1 MSPSDLAAL
10 GATDSS
16 VDHDALA
23 AMPDTEHAK
32 INDGDDD
39 ASLLAEFTG
48 LVECPNYL
56 RQSFRE
62 MDADRKYVSQDIMLA
77 AGQDAVTTNHVL
89 RNQYVGLSYLGV
101 AAPEPFVQPCRTVGS
116 AYATPVK
123 LFAETM
129 EVHLSRMAKQMRLG
143 EKMDGACQD
152 AFTNGIAWVK
162 VALQADFM
170 RDPIGRARF
179 NDQQDTVA
187 EYLAFKA
194 RMEAGEIV
202 EDSADWKRY
211 QDLDATLRTYAAGKL
226 EEQIR
231 EIPVL
236 VPGPVPA
243 MDQFGQPVIDPYT
256 GQPQMTMGM
265 VPDPTDPREV
275 QRQAIVNGQQ
285 FDILGM
291 PEMEHAVTFSCD
303 QIQPE
308 DMRWDWSV
316 TRPEDFVDCDW
327 MAHRAFMW
335 PRDVFAKFR
344 DVTTA
349 DLNGVAL
356 YDDKGNKIGS
366 KFGLTMNDR
375 GAVSTRYGGETS
387 SESLDPTTRP
397 DIETTQVNG
406 RMAVWELWHKR
417 LGRRYVFIPG
427 AQKFLVNEVPQAVGR
442 RWFPFF
448 AVFFNRVTGQAL
460 PLSDVRLQRAAQ
472 DEYNTL
478 RSHER
483 EARRAGY
490 PTLFTPK
497 NLLDKAAK
505 DAYRNRLP
513 FSVIE
518 VDRPEEVAKYLKE
531 SVQTPFNA
539 EMFTGGQSKALN
551 DLSAMAG
558 IPQIMAGGNSNEDL
572 ASAVALAKEG
582 METGVSRR
590 RILVNRVI
598 TDIFEY
604 VAEIS
609 VRVFSSKTI
618 MATCGM
624 YAVWPRLTVEELYT
638 QLVIEV
644 KGGLSGQPRAKD
656 RIDLWMNF
664 ATVAQQ
670 LGLPVNGSEV
680 LRELLEAMGMR
691 TDLSRFIVPPE
702 VLAQQQAMAGAGPA
716 PSGGAPQQQGGRGA
730 EGGSPTMVERG
741 APDSID
747 QIPNHPA
754 QQMPETPA
762 PPPGA

>member
-1 MSPSDLAAL
+1 MDAPLPAD
-10 GATDSS
+10 GEHTPGI
-16 VDHDALA
+16 DHASLE

-32 INDGDDD
+32 VNDGDDD

-48 LVECPNYL
+48 LIECPNYL
-56 RQSFRE
+56 RQNFRE
-62 MDADRKYVSQDIMLA
+62 MEADRKYVSQDILMS
-77 AGQDAVTTNHVL
+77 GTQDAVTTNHVL

-101 AAPEPFVQPCRTVGS
+101 AAPEPFVQPCRTVGA

-123 LFAETM
+123 RFAETM

-152 AFTNGIAWVK
+152 AYTNGIAWLK
-162 VALQADFM
+162 VTLQADYM
-170 RDPIGRARF
+170 HDPIGRARF
-179 NDQQDTVA
+179 NDQQDSVA
-187 EYLAFKA
+187 AYLALKS
-194 RMEAGEIV
+194 RMEAGDIQ

-231 EIPVL
+231 EVPVM

-243 MDQFGQPVIDPYT
+243 VDALGQPVIDSYT
-256 GQPQMTMGM
+256 GQPVMVPGM
-265 VPDPTDPREV
+265 IPDPTDPREV
-275 QRQAIVNGQQ
+275 QRTAIINGQP

-291 PEMEHAVTFSCD
+291 PEVEHAVTFACD

-316 TRPEDFVDCDW
+316 TRPEDFIDCDW
-327 MAHRAFMW
+327 MAHRVFMW
-335 PRDVFAKFR
+335 PRDVFAKFQG
-344 DVTTA
+344 VTAA
-349 DLNGVAL
+349 DLNGVTL
-356 YDDKGNKIGS
+356 YDDKGNALES
-366 KFGLTMNDR
+366 QFGISLSDK
-375 GAVSTRYGGETS
+375 GAISTKYGGETS
-387 SESLDPTTRP
+387 SESLDPTLRP
-397 DIETTQVNG
+397 DLETTQVNG

-417 LGRRYVFIPG
+417 LGRRYVFVPG
-427 AQKFLVNEVPQAVGR
+427 AKRFLINEVPQAVGR

-448 AVFFNRVTGQAL
+448 AIYFNRVTGAAL
-460 PLSDVRLQRAAQ
+460 PLSDVKLQRSAQ

-497 NLLDKAAK
+497 NLMDKAAK

-551 DLSAMAG
+551 DLASMAG

-590 RILVNRVI
+590 RILANRVV

-618 MATCGM
+618 QATCGM
-624 YAVWPRLTVEELYT
+624 YSVWPRLTVEELYT
-638 QLVIEV
+638 QLAIEV

-664 ATVAQQ
+664 ATVAQS
-670 LGLPVNGSEV
+670 LGLPVNGAEV
-680 LRELLEAMGMR
+680 LRELLEAMGLR
-691 TDLSRFIVPPE
+691 TDLSRFILPPE
-702 VLAQQQAMAGAGPA
+702 VLAQQQQQAAGRPA
-716 PSGGAPQQQGGRGA
+716 PGGGAPEQQGPQGEAGGA
-730 EGGSPTMVERG
+730 PTMVERG
-741 APDSID
+741 APTSLD
-747 QIPNHPA
+747 QVPNHPP